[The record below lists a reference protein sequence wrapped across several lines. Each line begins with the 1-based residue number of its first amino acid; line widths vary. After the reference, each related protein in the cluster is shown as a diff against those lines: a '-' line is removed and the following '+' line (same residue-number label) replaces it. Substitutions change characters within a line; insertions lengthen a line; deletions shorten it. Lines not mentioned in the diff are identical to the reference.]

1 MQTEETE
8 EPEDEDHPLVPPTL
22 DRVIRRAHCLSA
34 LVCRSFIDEPG
45 NEECL
50 DLQSRIKA
58 WLAEVGAE
66 SELELWEA
74 DCLNAELG
82 TLAPQIRV
90 NATWTSEGLAVLA
103 WALDLFD
110 LPSHDEC
117 VDPQEVSTAFDFLH
131 PEAADLHTEAQL
143 KSSEE
148 IENAAARA
156 FAIHW
161 RLRQFSLAGEPLN
174 FAEFAKTAWFGPL
187 NIENV
192 ALQENDLALGGQ
204 PIAKA
209 PADMLRLAA
218 SIAKERHQAFNWLL
232 GYAEIYSEVDTST

>member
-8 EPEDEDHPLVPPTL
+8 KLEEDDQPMVPPTL

-50 DLQSRIKA
+50 GLQSRINT

-66 SELELWEA
+66 HELELWEA
-74 DCLNAELG
+74 DCINADLG
-82 TLAPQIRV
+82 TLDPQIRV

-117 VDPQEVSTAFDFLH
+117 VDPQQVSAALDFLH
-131 PEAADLHTEAQL
+131 PEAAALHTKAQL
-143 KSSEE
+143 KSPEE

-161 RLRQFSLAGEPLN
+161 RLRQFSLASEPLN
-174 FAEFAKTAWFGPL
+174 FAEFANTAWFGPL

-192 ALQENDLALGGQ
+192 ALKENDLALDGQ

-209 PADMLRLAA
+209 PADMLRLAT
-218 SIAKERHQAFNWLL
+218 SIARERHQAFNWLL

>member
-1 MQTEETE
+1 MEPEKNE
-8 EPEDEDHPLVPPTL
+8 EPEDDDPPLVPPTL

-34 LVCRSFIDEPG
+34 LVCRSFIDEPD
-45 NEECL
+45 NDECKK
-50 DLQSRIKA
+50 LQSRIKT

-66 SELELWEA
+66 VELELWEA

-82 TLAPQIRV
+82 TLDPQVRV

-117 VDPQEVSTAFDFLH
+117 ADPQEVSAAFDFLH
-131 PEAADLHTEAQL
+131 PEAADLHTEGQL
-143 KSSEE
+143 KSPEE
-148 IENAAARA
+148 IEAATSRA

-161 RLRQFSLAGEPLN
+161 RLRQFSLSNAPLN

-187 NIENV
+187 NIENI
-192 ALQENDLALGGQ
+192 ALRENDLALGEE

-209 PADMLRLAA
+209 PADILRLAT
-218 SIAKERHQAFNWLL
+218 SIAMERHKAFNWLQ
-232 GYAEIYSEVDTST
+232 GYAEIYSEVDTNT